1 LKFLGKRKVGLSGR
15 RAFYGYLFILPFIIG
30 FALFMVK
37 PLVQSLRMSFS
48 NVILNAAGT
57 EDTGAATDGEGALT
71 ASADDEEEAE
81 TEGLVEWLSARQEK
95 WEDPDYAEQAKVKKQ
110 KEGIK
115 LEPNHFANYKR
126 ALTVDPEFNR
136 MLVESIEQMIFQSIA
151 TIVFSFFV
159 ALILNQ
165 KFKGRTFVRSIFFL
179 TVILSSGVLVGLEY
193 NNALMQQ
200 LKDTIEKSGSSNSI
214 TQVLEDILVSNTGG
228 VNGTGGKVFKVLFE
242 IIDSIYDVAMASGIQ
257 IIIFL
262 SGLQNISPSMYEA
275 AQMEG
280 CTSWESLWK
289 ITVPMVSPLLLV
301 CWVYTIVDFFMKTDN
316 KIMEKIENQM
326 VIQLNY
332 GYSSALAWIYFAVCM
347 LLIGLSSL
355 IISKVVYNYD

>member
-1 LKFLGKRKVGLSGR
+1 MKKRTVGLTSR
-15 RAFYGYLFILPFIIG
+15 RAMYGYIFILPFILG
-30 FALFMVK
+30 FIFFMIK
-37 PLVQSLRMSFS
+37 PLAQSLKMSFCDVVIS
-48 NVILNAAGT
+48 NQGFTMSLNH
-57 EDTGAATDGEGALT
+57 L
-71 ASADDEEEAE
+71 
-81 TEGLVEWLSARQEK
+81 
-95 WEDPDYAEQAKVKKQ
+95 
-110 KEGIK
+110 
-115 LEPNHFANYKR
+115 ANYKR
-126 ALTVDPEFNR
+126 ALLIDPEFNR
-136 MLVESIEQMIFQSIA
+136 LLTESVTTMIYRSLA

-165 KFKGRTFVRSIFFL
+165 KFKGRTLARSIFFL
-179 TVILSSGVLVGLEY
+179 AVILSSGVLVGLEY
-193 NNALMQQ
+193 NNTLMQQ
-200 LKDTIEKSGSSNSI
+200 LKATIEEAGNTNSI
-214 TQVLEDILVSNTGG
+214 TEVLEQILVSNTGG
-228 VNGTGGKVFKVLFE
+228 INATSTKLFNILFE

-289 ITVPMVSPLLLV
+289 ITVPMVSPLMLV

-316 KIMEKIENQM
+316 QVMSKINDQM

-332 GYSSALAWIYFAVCM
+332 GFSSAMAWIYFLVCM
-347 LLIGLSSL
+347 ALIGISSL

>member
-1 LKFLGKRKVGLSGR
+1 MPKSLKKKKPVGLTKR
-15 RAFYGYLFILPFIIG
+15 RALYGYIFILPFIIG
-30 FALFMVK
+30 FLFFMVK
-37 PLVQSLRMSFS
+37 PLFESLRMSFS
-48 NVILNAAGT
+48 EVVISNSGFTLNWNN
-57 EDTGAATDGEGALT
+57 L
-71 ASADDEEEAE
+71 
-81 TEGLVEWLSARQEK
+81 
-95 WEDPDYAEQAKVKKQ
+95 
-110 KEGIK
+110 
-115 LEPNHFANYKR
+115 ANFKR
-126 ALTVDPEFNR
+126 AFTIDPEFNR
-136 MLVESIEQMIFQSIA
+136 MLIESITQMIYRSLA

-165 KFKGRTFVRSIFFL
+165 KFKGRALARSIFFL

-200 LKDTIEKSGSSNSI
+200 LKDSIEKSGNSNTI
-214 TQVLEDILVSNTGG
+214 TQVLENILVSNTGG
-228 VNGTGGKVFKVLFE
+228 VNGISGKLFKVLFE

-289 ITVPMVSPLLLV
+289 ITVPMVSPLMLV
-301 CWVYTIVDFFMKTDN
+301 CWIYTIVDFFMKTDN
-316 KIMEKIENQM
+316 KIMEKINYQM
-326 VIQLNY
+326 VNQLNY
-332 GYSSALAWIYFAVCM
+332 GYSSALAWIYFVVCM

-355 IISKVVYNYD
+355 IISKVVYDYD

>member
-1 LKFLGKRKVGLSGR
+1 MKKRTVGLTSR
-15 RAFYGYLFILPFIIG
+15 RALYGYIFILPFILG
-30 FALFMVK
+30 FIFFMIK
-37 PLVQSLRMSFS
+37 PLAQSLKMSFCDVVIS
-48 NVILNAAGT
+48 NQGFSMSLNH
-57 EDTGAATDGEGALT
+57 L
-71 ASADDEEEAE
+71 
-81 TEGLVEWLSARQEK
+81 
-95 WEDPDYAEQAKVKKQ
+95 
-110 KEGIK
+110 
-115 LEPNHFANYKR
+115 ANYKR
-126 ALTVDPEFNR
+126 ALLIDPEFNR
-136 MLVESIEQMIFQSIA
+136 LLTESVTTMIYRSLA

-165 KFKGRTFVRSIFFL
+165 KFKGRTLARSIFFL
-179 TVILSSGVLVGLEY
+179 AVILSSGVLVGLEY
-193 NNALMQQ
+193 NNTLMQQ
-200 LKDTIEKSGSSNSI
+200 LKATIEEAGNSNSI
-214 TQVLEDILVSNTGG
+214 TEVLEQILVSNTGG
-228 VNGTGGKVFKVLFE
+228 INATSTKLFNILFE

-289 ITVPMVSPLLLV
+289 ITVPMVSPLMLV

-316 KIMEKIENQM
+316 QVMSKINDQM

-332 GYSSALAWIYFAVCM
+332 GFSSAMAWIYFLVCM
-347 LLIGLSSL
+347 ALIGLSSL